1 VLVNLKG
8 LGSKETIREKEHC
21 IGHPLLST
29 FIIVCD
35 TVIQLNVNIREMLKN
50 LDYLNFDG

>member
-1 VLVNLKG
+1 VLVNLKA